1 MYLCRYFTTRTH
13 VTLLGLNNLEFHV
26 KFGSSNTHC
35 ILQAARMSPSTQPP
49 LKWNLHCIK
58 KAYNCYVRHNSAC
71 TFSLF
76 CYLYVKSLVLKAL
89 SLSLSQHFLSF
100 SFSSEF
106 LDFTLMCKWNLSC
119 TAIDSLCACRQVI

>member
-1 MYLCRYFTTRTH
+1 MNTVYLCQYFTIRTH

-71 TFSLF
+71 SFSLF
-76 CYLYVKSLVLKAL
+76 CYSYVKVLVLKAL
-89 SLSLSQHFLSF
+89 SFSVSKNFYFVFQLVFWTSHSCANSIFL
-100 SFSSEF
+100 
-106 LDFTLMCKWNLSC
+106 
-119 TAIDSLCACRQVI
+119 VVP